1 MPEPRS
7 PYAQD
12 LKSPNIL
19 IDNQWRIKIGDFGLS
34 RLLKG
39 GKKFVTAN
47 VESGTPEWMAP
58 EILRTEGG
66 SDKSD
71 VSCCP
76 SDVKGRKRSG
86 MMPMHIVGRLAGNST
101 DVCRHL
107 QVYSY
112 GVVLWEI
119 LTGEAPWDCM
129 HPMQVVGAV
138 GFQQKQL
145 PWPEESGG
153 EPFLVDLAKRCM
165 SCKASERPDFA
176 QVCCVKAGALYAQ
189 AVQWKRPWPKHAF

>member
-1 MPEPRS
+1 MCTSVSLQYLPQSPEPFF
-7 PYAQD
+7 PGAQD

-76 SDVKGRKRSG
+76 CDIMISR
-86 MMPMHIVGRLAGNST
+86 
-101 DVCRHL
+101 
-107 QVYSY
+107 
-112 GVVLWEI
+112 
-119 LTGEAPWDCM
+119 
-129 HPMQVVGAV
+129 
-138 GFQQKQL
+138 
-145 PWPEESGG
+145 
-153 EPFLVDLAKRCM
+153 
-165 SCKASERPDFA
+165 
-176 QVCCVKAGALYAQ
+176 
-189 AVQWKRPWPKHAF
+189 VQ